1 MKPKDV
7 ITSNQQEN
15 DDPTEEVKEKNNQV
29 DLEECKVTEF
39 ELDMLAKMMGRQDI
53 DAQEMA
59 FWIELGNEDK
69 LAGNHLSKTQ
79 NQVNLTKTI
88 QNKDLEDVLSDLN
101 FDDNEKSAN
110 SSSDDLLQLMD
121 S

>member
-1 MKPKDV
+1 M
-7 ITSNQQEN
+7 TLNQQEN
-15 DDPTEEVKEKNNQV
+15 DNQTEEVKEQNNEV

-53 DAQEMA
+53 DSQEMA
-59 FWIELGNEDK
+59 FWIDLGNEEK
-69 LAGNHLSKTQ
+69 FTGNHLSKTQ

-110 SSSDDLLQLMD
+110 NSSDDLLQLMD